1 MGRDLDVSVLDEAE
15 SASAVRVLD
24 RRCRFRE
31 CERDRSRGERK
42 PVPSSLLFRF
52 VVARLRG
59 LVAELE
65 LVKNDA
71 DQALAAAEVLRA
83 TTAGVGR

>member
-1 MGRDLDVSVLDEAE
+1 M
-15 SASAVRVLD
+15 
-24 RRCRFRE
+24 
-31 CERDRSRGERK
+31 
-42 PVPSSLLFRF
+42 PSSLLFRF

-83 TTAGVGR
+83 TTAGVLDDPGQLELLVSCRDEDPYDERLHAAIVLGGL